1 MMFSTRLN
9 SFKTKKELYFS
20 ADQSITTIDL
30 IKRMATVEGLT
41 HVELNYPEHFATHSV
56 QEIKDAIAEMNVEVS
71 GIALRFSG
79 IYDDGEF
86 TNLNEEIRNK
96 AIQTTKEAIEVC
108 QELGGTTTTIWLA
121 NDGFDYS
128 FQLDYEQAW
137 VQTVDALR
145 DVAKSYPT
153 MNISFEYKPY
163 QPRAF
168 SLVADLGLSLLM
180 VEEVG
185 EPNVGITLDFCH
197 MLMKKENPAYALA
210 LAARKNRL
218 MGFHLNDGYK
228 DNDDGLMLGSVHLM
242 QTLEFIYYAKKY
254 NYEGLIYFDTFPIR
268 EDPVAECAQNIKTY
282 KALDQFI
289 IDTGMEKIEELIK
302 ERNAMKVQ
310 QFMLSILPQLQVE
323 V

>member
-1 MMFSTRLN
+1 MIFSTRLN

-20 ADQSITTIDL
+20 VDQEITTIDL

-41 HVELNYPEHFATHSV
+41 HVELNYPEHFKTNSV
-56 QEIKDAIAEMNVEVS
+56 DEIKAALDELHVEVS

-86 TNLNEEIRNK
+86 TNLNENVRDQ
-96 AIQTTKEAIEVC
+96 AIKITKEAIEVC
-108 QELGGTTTTIWLA
+108 QDLGGTTTTIWLA

-137 VQTVDALR
+137 IQTVDALR
-145 DVAKSYPT
+145 DIAKSYPT

-185 EPNVGITLDFCH
+185 QPNVGITLDFCH
-197 MLMKKENPAYALA
+197 MLMKK
-210 LAARKNRL
+210 RTQ
-218 MGFHLNDGYK
+218 
-228 DNDDGLMLGSVHLM
+228 LMLL
-242 QTLEFIYYAKKY
+242 
-254 NYEGLIYFDTFPIR
+254 R
-268 EDPVAECAQNIKTY
+268 
-282 KALDQFI
+282 
-289 IDTGMEKIEELIK
+289 
-302 ERNAMKVQ
+302 
-310 QFMLSILPQLQVE
+310 
-323 V
+323 